1 MKKIILLFITIFT
14 LSCSKND
21 DYINQQSE
29 TKEMISDIDL
39 EKASSCPGILNG
51 FFQECGFD
59 RHGDPIEY
67 NVWLTG
73 VGALNGTTRW
83 EITTSE
89 IIIVSTSRYSCK
101 VRLRDPEG
109 QVNHYNTIGTVD
121 AYYNGCVKS
130 APINITNCRDYSYT
144 D

>member
-1 MKKIILLFITIFT
+1 MKKIIFLLATI
-14 LSCSKND
+14 LAISCTKND
-21 DYINQQSE
+21 DSTDLQLE
-29 TKEMISDIDL
+29 TKQITHNPDQD
-39 EKASSCPGILNG
+39 KDSCPGILNG

-73 VGALNGTTRW
+73 VGSLNGATRW

-89 IIIVSTSRYSCK
+89 IEIVSTSKYSCK

-130 APINITNCRDYSYT
+130 APINITNCRDYSYS